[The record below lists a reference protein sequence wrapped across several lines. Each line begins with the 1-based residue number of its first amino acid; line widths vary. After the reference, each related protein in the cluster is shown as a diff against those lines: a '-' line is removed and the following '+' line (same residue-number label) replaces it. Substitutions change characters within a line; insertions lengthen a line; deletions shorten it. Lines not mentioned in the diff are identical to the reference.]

1 MPPDIASRIA
11 RITALLQAEFRASG
25 ATLADALPQCRRR
38 LPRRL
43 RTEADFLAEI
53 EPLAAH
59 PRLAR
64 QLDLVRADTASTAL
78 LTHLQ
83 TLSRGRRRMDL
94 VLSVLGSV
102 AFGLLAMLVLLVLV
116 LRWRGDV

>member
-11 RITALLQAEFRASG
+11 EITALLQAEFRASG
-25 ATLADALPQCRRR
+25 GTLAEALTECRRR

-43 RTEADFLAEI
+43 RAQADFLAEI

-64 QLDLVRADTASTAL
+64 QLDLARAESASTAVH
-78 LTHLQ
+78 TY
-83 TLSRGRRRMDL
+83 LSRLNRGRRRVDL
-94 VLSVLGSV
+94 LLTVLGSV
-102 AFGLLAMLVLLVLV
+102 AFGLLVMLILMVLV
-116 LRWRGDV
+116 LRWRGAI